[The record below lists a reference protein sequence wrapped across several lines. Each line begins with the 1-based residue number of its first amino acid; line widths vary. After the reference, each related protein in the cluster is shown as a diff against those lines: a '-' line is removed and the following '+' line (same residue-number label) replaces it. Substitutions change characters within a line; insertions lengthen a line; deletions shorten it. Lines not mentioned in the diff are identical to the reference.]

1 MISTQDRQRIA
12 QAVQA
17 AESRTAAQIVCV
29 LARDSSDFRSG
40 SALFAATLALVAP
53 WPLIAFTHW
62 PAQWIFLSQLLLFII
77 GFALFSQA
85 PVARLLTP
93 GKLKRQNA
101 FRAATEQFY
110 IRGLTHTANR
120 MGVLIYVS
128 LAERYA
134 RVIAD
139 EGLDGKVRE
148 EEWRPVIAALVEPMR
163 QNRIADG
170 FVAAIETCGD
180 ILGKKAPPDGGA
192 NTLPDA
198 MVVLP

>member
-29 LARDSSDFRSG
+29 LARNSSDFRSG

-148 EEWRPVIAALVEPMR
+148 EEWRPSSPRWSNPCVRTASPTALSR
-163 QNRIADG
+163 QSRP
-170 FVAAIETCGD
+170 AAIFWARRLRRT
-180 ILGKKAPPDGGA
+180 AA